1 MGVQPTRRRA
11 LGINAVQAAV
21 FETSYG
27 QTPTT
32 GFKRLPFVS
41 NALGEER
48 PLIEDDQL
56 GFGREGLDPEYDVAT
71 NDGDV
76 VVPMETRAFGWWL
89 KLLLGDPVS
98 ATAEGVTTHTFTS
111 GKDLLPS
118 ASIELGN
125 PEIPSYSVNFG
136 ALANQ
141 LRVSMARSGMLNATI
156 GVIAQGE
163 TRKQALSVAGA
174 PELFHGD
181 RFQQATG
188 SIKRGGEVLGS
199 VTAAG
204 FTYSNNFEKVE
215 AIREDGRIDGADPL
229 KAMMTG
235 ELTMRFDR
243 LDLYDASVDGTPID
257 LEFGWKRGA
266 TSSLIF
272 TVRRVFLPRV
282 KRPISGPGGIQAT
295 SNWQA
300 SGAGGHTLTAVL
312 TNDVASY

>member
-1 MGVQPTRRRA
+1 MAVQPTRRRA
-11 LGINAVQAAV
+11 LGINAVQSAV

-76 VVPMETRAFGWWL
+76 VVPMDTRAFGWWL
-89 KLLLGDPVS
+89 KLLLGAPTS
-98 ATAEGVTTHTFTS
+98 AAAGAATAHTFVS
-111 GKDLLPS
+111 GKTELPS

-163 TRKQALSVAGA
+163 TRKQALSVAGT
-174 PELFHGD
+174 PDLFHGD

-266 TSSLIF
+266 ASLIF
-272 TVRRVFLPRV
+272 TVPRVFLPRV

-300 SGAGGHTLTAVL
+300 SGAGGNTLTAVL

>member
-1 MGVQPTRRRA
+1 MAVQPTRRRA
-11 LGINAVQAAV
+11 LGINAVQSAV

-76 VVPMETRAFGWWL
+76 VVPMDTRAFGWWL
-89 KLLLGDPVS
+89 KLLLGAPTS
-98 ATAEGVTTHTFTS
+98 AAAGAATAHTFVS
-111 GKDLLPS
+111 GKTELPS

-141 LRVSMARSGMLNATI
+141 LRVSMARSGMLNATMGI
-156 GVIAQGE
+156 IAQGE
-163 TRKQALSVAGA
+163 TRKQALSVAGT
-174 PELFHGD
+174 PDLFHSD

-257 LEFGWKRGA
+257 LEFGWKRGDA
-266 TSSLIF
+266 SLLF
-272 TVRRVFLPRV
+272 TLPRVFLPRV